1 MRITPWLAL
10 GSALVLLC
18 NSRPLAAQPKP
29 DAKPA
34 IIGSRADVFGP
45 DKIWN
50 IHLRLG
56 AKEYQT
62 MQPKG
67 GGMMFPFPKKD
78 DGPPK
83 KKDEPKAK
91 DAAPAADVHKNK
103 AFGLEFPFVKAELE
117 FEDTLVKNIGL
128 RYKGN
133 STYGASQQ
141 GLKRP
146 FKVDINHYEDQK
158 LHGLNG
164 FALGNNVMDPTRLRE
179 SLAFSVFRAAKV
191 PAPRTAFAKV
201 YLTVAD
207 KHDKTYVGV
216 YTMIEPVDKAFL
228 REHFKSDKGM
238 LLKPERIQGL
248 PYLGEKWDAYKD
260 KYNPK
265 REPTDV
271 QTRRLI
277 DFTKLVNQA
286 DDATF
291 RQKIAGF
298 LDVDGFLRFA
308 AANSLISNLDS
319 FFGLG
324 HNYFL
329 YLNPKTNQFHF
340 IPWDLDLSFGGFPFA
355 AGGDLAEWSIAQ
367 PYMGKNR
374 LTERI
379 LAMKEHNDAYRGH
392 FKTLTETTCNTKN
405 MHAQIAFM
413 EATIKDAV
421 AKEPA
426 QKGGGFGPGGKKP
439 DVRDFVAKRSES
451 VVAQLEGKSKG
462 KPIAM
467 NFGPGKPGGGPG
479 KGPGFGLGNMLAKPI
494 LETADTNKDGKISL
508 DEFKTAAGKL
518 FKEAGGDDKTPVG
531 ETALIDTINRLT
543 APPPEFGGPR
553 PPKGFGPGNGIAPAI
568 LKYAEAGADKKLT
581 RDQFMDGAVKLFKQW
596 DKNKS
601 GFLNEKALADGVNQ
615 FFPPPEFGPGF
626 GPPPDGN
633 IDQRLMQ
640 IEQKLDL
647 ILKEL
652 RELREKNQGPKGGKT
667 GGSAPKLPSPPGFGP
682 PMFPG
687 DPKKDAPG
695 KERPKE
701 KS

>member
-10 GSALVLLC
+10 GSVLVLLVS
-18 NSRPLAAQPKP
+18 SRPLAAQPKP
-29 DAKPA
+29 EVKPA
-34 IIGSRADVFGP
+34 AIGSRADVFGP
-45 DKIWN
+45 DKLWN

-78 DGPPK
+78 DAPPK
-83 KKDEPKAK
+83 TK
-91 DAAPAADVHKNK
+91 DAPPAGDVHKNK

-133 STYGASQQ
+133 STYMSSAQ

-146 FKVDINHYEDQK
+146 FKVDINHFEDQK
-158 LHGLNG
+158 LHGLHG
-164 FALGNNVMDPTRLRE
+164 FALGNNAMDPTRLRE
-179 SLAFSVFRAAKV
+179 SLAFAVFRAAKV

-207 KHDKTYVGV
+207 KYDKTYVGV

-265 REPTDV
+265 REPTEA

-286 DDATF
+286 DDDTF
-291 RQKIAGF
+291 KQKIAGY

-329 YLNPKTNQFHF
+329 YLSPKTNQFHF

-355 AGGDLAEWSIAQ
+355 SAGDLTEWSVAQ
-367 PYMGKNR
+367 PYMGKSR

-392 FKTLTETTCNTKN
+392 VKALTETTCNTKN
-405 MHAQIAFM
+405 MHAQIALM

-426 QKGGGFGPGGKKP
+426 QKGGGPGGSKKP

-479 KGPGFGLGNMLAKPI
+479 KGPGFGIGNMLAKPI
-494 LETADTNKDGKISL
+494 LEAADANKDDTISL
-508 DEFKTAAGKL
+508 DEFKTAAAKL
-518 FKEAGGDDKTPVG
+518 FKEAGGDDKTPVT
-531 ETALIDTINRLT
+531 ETALIDTINRLIV
-543 APPPEFGGPR
+543 PPPGFGGPR

-568 LKYAEAGADKKLT
+568 LKHAQAGADKKLT
-581 RDQFMDGAVKLFKQW
+581 RDQFMTGAEKLFTLW
-596 DKNKS
+596 DKDQR
-601 GFLNEKALADGVNQ
+601 GFLNEKAIADGMNRSLA
-615 FFPPPEFGPGF
+615 PPEFAPAPG
-626 GPPPDGN
+626 DN
-633 IDQRLMQ
+633 LDERLKQ
-640 IEQKLDL
+640 VEQKLDM

-652 RELREKNQGPKGGKT
+652 RELREKSQGPKGGKT

-682 PMFPG
+682 PMIPG
-687 DPKKDAPG
+687 DPKKEAPG